1 MGLKVNVNPW
11 AKTDEKILDEDK
23 EVLDFSKTDVNPSQV
38 VGNPQTANLFLCL
51 LKPEVN
57 NYSQEVISTDTNILG
72 QELRNLKAGKSEH
85 YYLDSYYFYLLRQDS
100 KVVYYDFLKNDADET
115 YFDNLKICDLRLLAY
130 QDATLKA
137 DKSYADLKSAK
148 YTASLI
154 IDRILDFS
162 ISAKPVFIFK
172 NYDQWA
178 QVIMQALRERTDLE
192 DEELVAKFNLLTD
205 YFYEFSSNDSAIT
218 KDNIHK
224 VMKLGEYDEISDY
237 LKEVRG

>member
-23 EVLDFSKTDVNPSQV
+23 EVLDFSKADVNPSQV

-85 YYLDSYYFYLLRQDS
+85 YYLDTYYFYLLRQDS

-154 IDRILDFS
+154 IDLILDFS